1 MKIVS
6 IINLKGGVAK
16 TITSANMAHIL
27 ATVHGQRVLLLD
39 NDKQGNCSKFFRCH
53 SYEHPSCAEVLT
65 ERNYDTRK
73 AIQKTDYANLD
84 IITANMTLLNANLK
98 IILDCSRQ
106 QQTILRKAL
115 QQVEAEYDYCIID
128 NAPDINISVI
138 NALVAAHEVIVPIK
152 IDQFAFDGMEQL
164 LEQFDDVKEFNPGL
178 KFLGCLVTSYNN
190 NEVNN
195 QGKEYLT
202 KYPMFQIHIRRTE
215 KVDESTFACKPIME
229 YSRWCGASK
238 DYLSFVAEYLERVQV
253 GHGKG
258 DVSNLDTKV
267 GGGAS
272 GKI

>member
-27 ATVHGQRVLLLD
+27 ATVHGKRTLLLD
-39 NDKQGNCSKFFRCH
+39 NDKQGNCSKFYKRH
-53 SYEHPSCAEVLT
+53 GYEHPSCAEILT

-73 AIQKTDYANLD
+73 AIQKTDYENLD
-84 IITANMTLLNANLK
+84 IISANMLLLTANRKLLSEV
-98 IILDCSRQ
+98 SRQ
-106 QQTILRKAL
+106 QQTIFRKAL
-115 QQVEAEYDYCIID
+115 QQVETEYDFCIID

-138 NALVAAHEVIVPIK
+138 NALVAAQEVIVPIK

-164 LEQFDDVKEFNPGL
+164 LEQFEDAREFNPNL
-178 KFLGCLVTSYNN
+178 NFLGCLVTSYNN

-202 KYPMFQIHIRRTE
+202 KYPMFHTHIRRTE

-238 DYLSFVAEYLERVQV
+238 DYLSFVAEYLERVQL
-253 GHGKG
+253 GHKKG

-272 GKI
+272 GR